1 MHRQY
6 GTGHPEEKVLESED
20 ISVPKATPSPQI
32 VSCKMDLNFDILVL
46 MMYFLPKK
54 DVLSCMLTCRALY
67 DSGLP
72 FLGRDINFNDFISY
86 SDTKPLT
93 FQQQFQSFL
102 SFIRVDPPWLAE
114 GLLEIVEHGRLIQS
128 LDLRLGRGG
137 PSVFETHPRLSAA
150 ISSLTN
156 LKYISLTVTGSR
168 GYRMLKEMRSPLV
181 AVNVNFMSY
190 EDRWGTRTEP
200 YVDPLP
206 LLSHLSSSLK
216 VLGISGVDIKSE
228 HHIFPDMKELT
239 IVDNAFDTIA
249 PLIRA
254 FPNIRRCQLT
264 GTALDNPDAV
274 EQLRAANLITQARV
288 RWDKLEYLSG
298 CPETIHSYAPCT
310 QVLHLKISP
319 LYAPESHRFLSPIL
333 LHTQPL
339 CLEIFAVIRNVRE
352 LKEMVENL
360 NLAVFATRT
369 RFFKLVSRTGWIAAC
384 NRKKE
389 NHADLGFAIASQL
402 ILSCSSLRHIYID
415 LAGQLPGF
423 WRVEPANV
431 DAGVLPTL
439 IEVPYGRASS
449 IMRKQGFSP
458 RLKTRKTLLVSHL
471 EVFGV

>member
-1 MHRQY
+1 
-6 GTGHPEEKVLESED
+6 
-20 ISVPKATPSPQI
+20 
-32 VSCKMDLNFDILVL
+32 MDLNFDILVL

-72 FLGRDINFNDFISY
+72 FLGRDIDFNDFISY

-102 SFIRVDPPWLAE
+102 SFIRVDPPVRCSFLRAISINSHANSEKTKWLAE
-114 GLLEIVEHGRLIQS
+114 GLLEIIEHGRLIQS

-228 HHIFPDMKELT
+228 HHIFPDMEELT
-239 IVDNAFDTIA
+239 IVNNAFDTIA

-319 LYAPESHRFLSPIL
+319 LYALESHRFLSPIL

-352 LKEMVENL
+352 LKEMV
-360 NLAVFATRT
+360 
-369 RFFKLVSRTGWIAAC
+369 VSIHMFTQSIYYTM
-384 NRKKE
+384 
-389 NHADLGFAIASQL
+389 
-402 ILSCSSLRHIYID
+402 LR
-415 LAGQLPGF
+415 
-423 WRVEPANV
+423 
-431 DAGVLPTL
+431 
-439 IEVPYGRASS
+439 
-449 IMRKQGFSP
+449 
-458 RLKTRKTLLVSHL
+458 SHC
-471 EVFGV
+471 F